1 MKIVRLLAQTMWAT
15 GFVLAGALNAADAP
29 AVVGLTDQEIKLGMV
44 NAQSGPASG
53 LGLGMKAG
61 AEAYFSEVN
70 AKGGIHGRKINLLV
84 GDDGYE
90 PNQAVDA
97 TLKMIEDAKVF
108 SLFGYV
114 GTPTGNAVI
123 PIVKETHTP
132 LVGLFTGAMTLRSP
146 VTQEIINIRA
156 SYDDE
161 AEKIVDSFI
170 RDKGAKKFAVF
181 YQDDGFGLAVLSS
194 TEKALKK
201 RAMDVVAKATFQR
214 NTTAV
219 KAGLASILAAAPDV
233 VVMVGPYTP
242 IAAFVKQAKVEGL
255 KARMVTV
262 SFVGTDNLVA
272 LVGTDGNGVV
282 ISQVVP
288 SPSDTSVPIV
298 KECSDALAK
307 AGGKLNYVS
316 LEGCITAKAMVI
328 GLEKAGK
335 DLSQAGLIK
344 SFEGISNLDIGGMT
358 MSLSASDHQAF
369 DKVFLSQIKD
379 GIAVSVSGIDK

>member
-1 MKIVRLLAQTMWAT
+1 L
-15 GFVLAGALNAADAP
+15 
-29 AVVGLTDQEIKLGMV
+29 
-44 NAQSGPASG
+44 
-53 LGLGMKAG
+53 
-61 AEAYFSEVN
+61 
-70 AKGGIHGRKINLLV
+70 
-84 GDDGYE
+84 
-90 PNQAVDA
+90 
-97 TLKMIEDAKVF
+97 
-108 SLFGYV
+108 
-114 GTPTGNAVI
+114 
-123 PIVKETHTP
+123 
-132 LVGLFTGAMTLRSP
+132 
-146 VTQEIINIRA
+146 
-156 SYDDE
+156 
-161 AEKIVDSFI
+161 
-170 RDKGAKKFAVF
+170 
-181 YQDDGFGLAVLSS
+181 
-194 TEKALKK
+194 
-201 RAMDVVAKATFQR
+201 DVVAKATFQR